1 MAIVNISNATK
12 TSFVNALNTALG
24 NSATMSFYAGTM
36 PSGPDTAA
44 GSGNTLIATVTF
56 EASGN
61 FGIVSGA
68 VLSAAGLPIQASAVA
83 SGTVSWARLSNSLN
97 VAVVDVDVGT
107 SNTTVIVA
115 NATVSQGN
123 FIQVSSVTFQSN

>member
-12 TSFVNALNTALG
+12 TAFVNALNLALG
-24 NSATMSFYAGTM
+24 NSATMSFYTGTM
-36 PSGPDTAA
+36 PSGPDSAP
-44 GSGNTLIATVTF
+44 GGGNTVIATVTF

-61 FGIVSGA
+61 FGIVSGP

-83 SGTVSWARLSNSLN
+83 SGTVTWARLSTSAN

-123 FIQVSSVTFQSN
+123 FIQCSSVTFQAN